1 MAQNVKSGDQKFSL
15 ARNDLKMAHIYD
27 VGSKDIQTV
36 MGRYVA
42 IEKMK
47 IALGD
52 RVIDFGCGP
61 GNLDFDIADIVGEEG
76 YVFGFDPLP
85 DCIDV
90 ARRKVTEKYVK
101 IVRFELGKAEDVP
114 KSAGTNYDHAVMSCM
129 IHWTRRD
136 EALDQGFMVLGK
148 GGCVGI
154 SALPGDVV
162 NPWREIKKRV
172 LSQRSYWQLDSE
184 QGLPHHPTE
193 IELKSDLAKVG
204 FIDIQSEVKTHHLA
218 WADAEALM
226 QWLEAST
233 FDNFIPR
240 GPKNTPENGLAE
252 IEALRQVA
260 REAMKGVFEKEYR
273 VDKTDEND
281 KRIAMDMKVLYVW
294 GYKG

>member
-1 MAQNVKSGDQKFSL
+1 MAQNSKPGDQKFNL

-90 ARRKVTEKYVK
+90 ARQKITEKYVK

-154 SALPGDVV
+154 VDQFSLLSHYAPSPSTRPYAVDLLLAA
-162 NPWREIKKRV
+162 RV
-172 LSQRSYWQLDSE
+172 LIR
-184 QGLPHHPTE
+184 
-193 IELKSDLAKVG
+193 K
-204 FIDIQSEVKTHHLA
+204 
-218 WADAEALM
+218 
-226 QWLEAST
+226 
-233 FDNFIPR
+233 
-240 GPKNTPENGLAE
+240 
-252 IEALRQVA
+252 
-260 REAMKGVFEKEYR
+260 
-273 VDKTDEND
+273 
-281 KRIAMDMKVLYVW
+281 
-294 GYKG
+294 